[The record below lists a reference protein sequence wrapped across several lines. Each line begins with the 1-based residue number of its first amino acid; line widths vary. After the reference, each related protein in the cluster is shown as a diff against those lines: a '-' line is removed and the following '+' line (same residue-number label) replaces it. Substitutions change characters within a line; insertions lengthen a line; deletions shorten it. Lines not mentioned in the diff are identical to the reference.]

1 MVYYYMNTY
10 IQGKVRYLW
19 GNMAVSSSSLLS
31 VLCAAQFVIILVL
44 ITWQSSLTTVCTCL
58 HLASILLLLLHY
70 ITPVQCL
77 SSVNFNRSIHRIL
90 QM

>member
-1 MVYYYMNTY
+1 MNTY
-10 IQGKVRYLW
+10 IQGKVRHLW

-44 ITWQSSLTTVCTCL
+44 ITWQSSLTTVYTCL
-58 HLASILLLLLHY
+58 HLASSLQLLLHY

-77 SSVNFNRSIHRIL
+77 SSVTFNRSIHRIL
-90 QM
+90 QK